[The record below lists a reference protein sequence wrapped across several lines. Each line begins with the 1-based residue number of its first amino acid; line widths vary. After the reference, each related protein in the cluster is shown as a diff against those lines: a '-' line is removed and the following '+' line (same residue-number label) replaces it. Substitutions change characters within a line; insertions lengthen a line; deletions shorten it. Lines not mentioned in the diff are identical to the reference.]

1 MKFCKYFSLTLF
13 LVALFSFQAEVFAS
27 SSKSKKV
34 ELTYEEKQAM
44 QNQLDSDISRIKSL
58 IKNIRQKAINGGQ
71 LKLSKKDIQRNKDLI
86 SRYSKNSKI
95 YENVM
100 EKKFVPTDVQEQRAQ
115 SMRISGSDFSS
126 SQQWISRIQ
135 SNTLSTLGFEINT
148 FDTCK
153 K

>member
-1 MKFCKYFSLTLF
+1 MKIYKYFIPIFFLTI
-13 LVALFSFQAEVFAS
+13 VFSFQNEAISAS
-27 SSKSKKV
+27 KRKV

-44 QNQLDSDISRIKSL
+44 QEQLDSDLGNIQSL
-58 IKNIRQKAINGGQ
+58 LKNIKQKALSGKAV
-71 LKLSKKDIQRNKDLI
+71 KLSPKEIQRNKELL
-86 SRYSKNSKI
+86 SRYRKNKNI
-95 YENVM
+95 YENVV
-100 EKKFVPTDVQEQRAQ
+100 EQKYVPTNVQEERSQ

-135 SNTLSTLGFEINT
+135 SNTLNTLGFEMKT